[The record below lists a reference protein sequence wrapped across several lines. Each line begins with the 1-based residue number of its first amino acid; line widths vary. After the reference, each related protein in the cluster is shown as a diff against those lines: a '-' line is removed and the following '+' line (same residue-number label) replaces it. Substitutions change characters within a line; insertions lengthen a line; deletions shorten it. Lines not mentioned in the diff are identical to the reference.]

1 MIVARIPLHPL
12 RPHSRDNDRPALQL
26 LRRPEPRVHQRRA
39 LLRILDQA
47 PALVVGIARDSAV
60 REHCV
65 ETVERAPPSVECAET
80 AGNKRLILERPTRG
94 DDKPVE
100 VLLAPEVAGTRG
112 RGADRC
118 VADHCA
124 EPRGGRVGH
133 PPVLV
138 CVAGVEQEIDIVG
151 IRIVVRGEVGVP
163 HQAVAEVEVDVPSA
177 GARHDLVPE
186 AFRVLLG

>member
-1 MIVARIPLHPL
+1 M
-12 RPHSRDNDRPALQL
+12 
-26 LRRPEPRVHQRRA
+26 
-39 LLRILDQA
+39 
-47 PALVVGIARDSAV
+47 
-60 REHCV
+60 
-65 ETVERAPPSVECAET
+65 ETVERAPPSVERVQPT
-80 AGNKRLILERPTRG
+80 SDKRLVLKRPARS
-94 DDKPVE
+94 DDEPVE

-118 VADHCA
+118 VADHRA

-151 IRIVVRGEVGVP
+151 ISVVVRGEVGVP

-186 AFRVLLG
+186 ALRVLLGQLKAVWDAEPLGSRLEDGVV